1 MVKSGARIATC
12 GQNEA
17 RTRLVLAR
25 AYVSVAD
32 LVYAEPDDPVL
43 PLRGVAAALAV
54 LGGIAASDVICCVR
68 LGQMSRGDDHAQ
80 AVDVLAMARHEGP
93 RVKNDLIRLLGIK
106 DKVHYQAILV
116 GPAETETAIKQ
127 AKRLL
132 AAAEVAVGS
141 RDVPPDPVRDQDHP
155 ISSTGG

>member
-1 MVKSGARIATC
+1 MSRSGGRANAC
-12 GQNEA
+12 GPDEA
-17 RTRLVLAR
+17 RTRLVSAR
-25 AYVSVAD
+25 AFVSVAE

-54 LGGIAASDVICCVR
+54 LGGIAASDAICCMR
-68 LGQMSRGDDHAQ
+68 LGQVSRGDDHEQ
-80 AVDVLAMARHEGP
+80 AVSILETAMPEGP

-116 GPAETETAIKQ
+116 TSSETEAAIKQ

-132 AAAEVAVGS
+132 AAAESAVAK
-141 RDVPPDPVRDQDHP
+141 
-155 ISSTGG
+155 